1 MGKSPQASSS
11 DPSTLPD
18 TTKSEQD
25 APTFSSKTQSN
36 GSTTTKSRAISEIVE
51 DRFPPFDHQ
60 AAIVGPFEE
69 ETGRDQTYEGEL
81 GRLML
86 DLIMETHAWAA
97 ARPKHE
103 SANAVGNYEKKIA
116 DIMEVE
122 KEQGTSSNASLVG
135 TLVPV
140 GRWLTGFTNLQTV
153 CALDSWSS
161 RII

>member
-18 TTKSEQD
+18 TKSEQD
-25 APTFSSKTQSN
+25 APTFSSKAQPN

-69 ETGRDQTYEGEL
+69 ETGRDQTFEGEI
-81 GRLML
+81 GHLMV

-97 ARPKHE
+97 ARPKLE
-103 SANAVGNYEKKIA
+103 SANAVGKYEKKIA

-122 KEQGTSSNASLVG
+122 KEQGTSSPASLVG

-140 GRWLTGFTNLQTV
+140 GCLLTRFTIIQIV
-153 CALDSWSS
+153 CALAFWNL
-161 RII
+161 RPI